1 VSPRR
6 SQLNTTSPSALYALE
21 RRTLLRAGAYTA
33 GAMAL
38 SSLISACAGGA
49 STSSG
54 TLTLKMP
61 FLADMQVPDPD
72 IMYEGEGVQVMH
84 AVYDGL
90 VQYRP
95 GSAEIVPQLAES
107 WTVSRDQ
114 LTYTFHLV
122 PDVKFHDG
130 TVADA
135 ASWVTAF
142 ERREQVNQGPA
153 YMVTGIEEAKAADP
167 KTLVV
172 TLTEPNNAFLH
183 YLACPWHPYAVS
195 PALVAAHETD
205 GDLAQEWLKTHDAG
219 TGPYM
224 IKEFV
229 PGSHYVLE
237 RFDDYWGGGV
247 AFESIRIEITPS
259 IATQKLQLDQG
270 AFDLVT
276 KGFSI
281 PDVLAYQEND
291 EFTVPIAYGGVGWAL
306 WLNPTSGIFADLELR
321 KAVFLAIDRAS
332 IVETSFGG
340 LVGVQEGLWP
350 DAMFPPELVPI
361 DYDVDTGPLTALASE
376 LSDKAVDLAWGQ
388 DGGAPVQQA
397 AELVQ
402 TQLAPAG
409 LEVTVREM
417 PSAELFD
424 LVNQPPDKRPDA
436 LFTFLGGDALH
447 VDTGLRILLRT
458 DAKPLNFFAYSNPQL
473 DDLMDEAILQP
484 TVEEM
489 NAVYT
494 EATQLIVDDAIWL
507 PFCLSPQPIVAHKYL
522 TDIEQD
528 SFFPQIIDVSRIG
541 RT

>member
-1 VSPRR
+1 
-6 SQLNTTSPSALYALE
+6 
-21 RRTLLRAGAYTA
+21 
-33 GAMAL
+33 MAL
-38 SSLISACAGGA
+38 SSLISACGGG
-49 STSSG
+49 STPSG
-54 TLTLKMP
+54 TLSLKMP

-90 VQYRP
+90 VQYEP
-95 GSAEIVPQLAES
+95 GSANIISQLAES
-107 WTVSRDQ
+107 WTVSEDL
-114 LTYTFHLV
+114 LTYTFNLV

-135 ASWVTAF
+135 ASWVKAF
-142 ERREQVNQGPA
+142 ERREKVNQGPA
-153 YMVTGIEEAKAADP
+153 YMVTGIERAKAADP
-167 KTLVV
+167 TTLIV

-195 PALVAAHETD
+195 PALVAENETD

-219 TGPYM
+219 TGPYT

-237 RFDDYWGGGV
+237 KFDGYWGGDLT
-247 AFESIRIEITPS
+247 FESIRIEITPS

-281 PDVLAYQEND
+281 PDVIAYQEDD
-291 EFTVPIAYGGVGWAL
+291 EFTVPVAYGGVGQAL
-306 WLNPTSGIFADLELR
+306 WLNPTSGIFTDVELR
-321 KAVFLAIDRAS
+321 KALFLAIDRAP

-340 LVGVQEGLWP
+340 LVEVQGGLWP
-350 DAMFPPELVPI
+350 DAMFPPELVPV
-361 DYDVDTGPLTALASE
+361 DYEVDTGPLTE
-376 LSDKAVDLAWGQ
+376 LVGGLPDKAVDLAWGQ
-388 DGGAPVQQA
+388 DGGAPVQQM

-402 TQLAPAG
+402 TQLAATG

-417 PSAELFD
+417 PSAEMFD
-424 LVNQPPDKRPDA
+424 LVNQPPEKRPDV
-436 LFTFLGGDALH
+436 LVTFLGGDALH

-458 DAKPLNFFAYSNPQL
+458 GAKPLNFFAYSNAEL
-473 DDLMDEAILQP
+473 DELMDEAILQP
-484 TVEEM
+484 TEDEM

-494 EATQLIVDDAIWL
+494 EATQLIVDEAIWL
-507 PFCLSPQPIVAHKYL
+507 PFCLTPNPIVAHTYL

-528 SFFPQIIDVSRIG
+528 SFFPQIIDMSEIG